1 MDDDGNR
8 KLNIDEF
15 RKGVEEYG
23 LHMSKTEIE
32 QLFRMMDMDQ
42 NGSIDYEEFLRKL
55 RVSEV
60 VFLSV
65 RLRLFIFRVHLNR
78 SHR

>member
-8 KLNIDEF
+8 KLNMDEF

-23 LHMSKTEIE
+23 LHMSKSEIE
-32 QLFRMMDMDQ
+32 DLFRMMDMDK

-55 RVSEV
+55 RVSEFIFLTFISNYF
-60 VFLSV
+60 FLSC
-65 RLRLFIFRVHLNR
+65 